1 MAGMRPLIIIE
12 WGSDMD
18 AKQVRAM
25 IRRVLHYLEPEIRYS
40 EDAVELLMLT
50 AAQESHL
57 GQYLA
62 QLHGPARGIYQM
74 EPASE
79 QCLMEWLMEKRPD
92 VHAKIKALN
101 LPLDGQDGGPGD
113 NDMYH
118 NLAYQTAMARAFYL
132 RKPGTI
138 PQDLTAAALY
148 YKTWWN
154 THLGKATP
162 QEAIANYQRY
172 AYPLT

>member
-1 MAGMRPLIIIE
+1 ME
-12 WGSDMD
+12 

-25 IRRVLHYLEPEIRYS
+25 IRRVLHYLEPEIPYS

-79 QCLMEWLMEKRPD
+79 QCLMAWLEEKRVE
-92 VHAKIKALN
+92 VHAKIAALN

-132 RKPGTI
+132 RKPGVI
-138 PQDLTAAALY
+138 PKDLPAQAQY

-162 QEAIANYQRY
+162 LEALANYHKY
-172 AYPLT
+172 CYPLI